1 MDVAVADIKKDALI
15 PAVLEYLVVLAIVL
29 LVLIAVK
36 TILQWLNPKEGVK
49 KTWKQ
54 HRHNVIGVFSI
65 VILIGA
71 ICGWIVRQ
79 NESRLERA
87 NLEVTPAFVNS
98 LKVVTKL
105 MMFSGALMLI
115 LVVAGFLG
123 GAIFIAGKR
132 IYYTIV
138 GNNAGERQ
146 SEEEDKS
153 YVLIDVAKSRE
164 IVSVLTMGVLAVF
177 VAIPIFFGDIHEG
190 ALKCWYDGVKNI
202 GGVLASSNELPFTTA
217 VVLYLI
223 IYIIVLGI
231 VFCAANI
238 VYTIIEDTISGNRRT
253 GFLHEYSSSI
263 GVLAVSLAVL
273 CSVYFGKDGNGLS
286 KMAEMTQNVV
296 LSLVGTVLI
305 IAVIIVVLEIVRL
318 LIDMKGT
325 LIREEAGFIFVYL
338 VLLGATLIAQVL
350 YSLYS
355 AISSALAIDQTDKV
369 KEIYQSIIDGMCE
382 VVEEKVNQLK
392 NKDSLSKKTSF
403 KMFDRKITRK

>member
-1 MDVAVADIKKDALI
+1 M
-15 PAVLEYLVVLAIVL
+15 
-29 LVLIAVK
+29 
-36 TILQWLNPKEGVK
+36 
-49 KTWKQ
+49 
-54 HRHNVIGVFSI
+54 
-65 VILIGA
+65 
-71 ICGWIVRQ
+71 
-79 NESRLERA
+79 
-87 NLEVTPAFVNS
+87 
-98 LKVVTKL
+98 
-105 MMFSGALMLI
+105 
-115 LVVAGFLG
+115 
-123 GAIFIAGKR
+123 
-132 IYYTIV
+132 
-138 GNNAGERQ
+138 
-146 SEEEDKS
+146 
-153 YVLIDVAKSRE
+153 
-164 IVSVLTMGVLAVF
+164 
-177 VAIPIFFGDIHEG
+177 
-190 ALKCWYDGVKNI
+190 
-202 GGVLASSNELPFTTA
+202 
-217 VVLYLI
+217 
-223 IYIIVLGI
+223 
-231 VFCAANI
+231 
-238 VYTIIEDTISGNRRT
+238 
-253 GFLHEYSSSI
+253 HEYSSSI